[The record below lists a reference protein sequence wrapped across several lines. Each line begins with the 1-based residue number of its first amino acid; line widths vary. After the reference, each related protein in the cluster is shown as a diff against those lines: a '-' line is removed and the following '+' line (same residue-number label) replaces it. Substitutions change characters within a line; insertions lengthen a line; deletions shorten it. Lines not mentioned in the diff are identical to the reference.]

1 MAEVSYCENSTI
13 TEAWALLVGVPSK
26 PAPDEVA
33 AVVHAAR
40 RRIPKLEPRPSLV
53 LVEEP
58 ASGMLPPHW
67 QHQLTWDDGLHLARV
82 GHRYLSVHFL
92 KPGEVRYETY
102 ERSLKPHL
110 SEWLQVLSD
119 ILAGGPAQH
128 PLDRVCFGYINSF
141 ELEPDGFDLSRYFR
155 LSVGVGAETARAGLG
170 ALNVTFRVTPGPN
183 CDVKSSLLVEA
194 DPLSGK
200 VSVRTKV
207 VGELRGLHFS
217 FLDQADIH
225 AATAEAKRAAK
236 RSFFDLTTDETRELM
251 GVKYA
256 DLE

>member
-1 MAEVSYCENSTI
+1 M
-13 TEAWALLVGVPSK
+13 
-26 PAPDEVA
+26 
-33 AVVHAAR
+33 
-40 RRIPKLEPRPSLV
+40 
-53 LVEEP
+53 
-58 ASGMLPPHW
+58 
-67 QHQLTWDDGLHLARV
+67 
-82 GHRYLSVHFL
+82 HFL

-141 ELEPDGFDLSRYFR
+141 ELEPDDFDLSRYFR

-207 VGELRGLHFS
+207 VGELRVLHFS

-225 AATAEAKRAAK
+225 ATTAEAKRAAK